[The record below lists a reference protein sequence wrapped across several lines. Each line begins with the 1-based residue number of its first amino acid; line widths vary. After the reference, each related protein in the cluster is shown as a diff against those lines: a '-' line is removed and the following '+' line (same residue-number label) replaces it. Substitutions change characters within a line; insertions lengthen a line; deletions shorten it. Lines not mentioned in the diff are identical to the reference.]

1 MSYKDLTL
9 DLDGYKVYSSEGN
22 IELTPREF
30 EILREL
36 LNHKGRI
43 LTRQNFLQTLWKYEF
58 SGMNG
63 LLTRTS
69 KICEKSWELL
79 IT

>member
-9 DLDGYKVYSSEGN
+9 DLEGYKAYIREES
-22 IELTPREF
+22 IDLTPREF

-36 LNHKGRI
+36 ITHQGGI
-43 LTRQNFLQTLWKYEF
+43 LTRQNLLQTLWKYEF
-58 SGMNG
+58 SEKNV

-69 KICEKSWELL
+69 KTYGKTWCC
-79 IT
+79 